1 MRRNRARAR
10 AVAARARRSFV
21 APREV
26 AEGDELVVR
35 SRQNYDP
42 DLSNYNQDDEKEL
55 LVLNTAGEWQPALSL
70 FEYVQQSLVE
80 LCAGYI
86 EASADKASDEG
97 WEDYVRDHL
106 GGELDWRDLCDC
118 DDARGVYA
126 TPVGLTRGNYT
137 TVDTLLSCVTPQ
149 VAADIIERRR
159 KELAGI
165 RILRLVALRLRVPL
179 EIVGQIEGFVAAPA
193 KDSVPFR
200 CDELPS
206 FMQSLSERYEYEA
219 WDCHLDGY
227 NLSAGHLGGAEI
239 WKGKIYGKHLNDDLH
254 KAWILLPRRLLQQY
268 EEHPFAFSLPDDDE
282 DEWPAGAIEVLESA
296 PGHRT
301 YLFDD
306 ADGGQHAR
314 TFECFVLHPY
324 FVEMKRRE
332 QEEMDAYFRRCREAE
347 TQRRTLM
354 QLELAGL
361 ERGRRPYE
369 IASRTAGGALTVA
382 AGALLVWAVSAAE
395 AFVA

>member
-1 MRRNRARAR
+1 MPTNLAK
-10 AVAARARRSFV
+10 VIAARARRSFV

-35 SRQNYDP
+35 SRQDYD
-42 DLSNYNQDDEKEL
+42 DSQDEEVTKEL

-86 EASADKASDEG
+86 EASEDKASDEG

-106 GGELDWRDLCDC
+106 GGENYIEWRDLCGC
-118 DDARGVYA
+118 HDARGFYA
-126 TPVGLTRGNYT
+126 KPVGLTRGNYT

-165 RILRLVALRLRVPL
+165 RVLRLVALRLRVPL

-200 CDELPS
+200 RDELPG
-206 FMQSLSERYEYEA
+206 FMQSLSEKYEYEA
-219 WDCHLDGY
+219 WDCHLDGCIV
-227 NLSAGHLGGAEI
+227 SAGHLGGAEI

-268 EEHPFAFSLPDDDE
+268 VEHPFVFGLQDE
-282 DEWPAGAIEVLESA
+282 DDEWPAGAIEVYESV
-296 PGHRT
+296 PGRRT
-301 YLFDD
+301 YHFED
-306 ADGGQHAR
+306 ANGESWQR

-324 FVEMKRRE
+324 FVEWNRRE
-332 QEEMDAYFRRCREAE
+332 KERWDEYYRQRAAQDR
-347 TQRRTLM
+347 QRRTLR
-354 QLELAGL
+354 QLERAVL

-369 IASRTAGGALTVA
+369 VASRTAGSSTPPP
-382 AGALLVWAVSAAE
+382 VSPVDFLQE
-395 AFVA
+395 

>member
-1 MRRNRARAR
+1 MPRNRFRRAI
-10 AVAARARRSFV
+10 AARARRSFV
-21 APREV
+21 APREA

-206 FMQSLSERYEYEA
+206 FMQSLSREYMRRG
-219 WDCHLDGY
+219 WD
-227 NLSAGHLGGAEI
+227 SFLGGSRVAAGSLGDAEI
-239 WKGKIYGKHLNDDLH
+239 WKGRFSEEECQRD
-254 KAWILLPRRLLQQY
+254 WILLPRKLLQQH
-268 EEHPFAFSLPDDDE
+268 EEQPFVFFGCPDEFDP
-282 DEWPAGAIEVLESA
+282 WPAGAVTFEDSR

-301 YLFDD
+301 YIIED
-306 ADGGQHAR
+306 ADGGQHPGP

-324 FVEMKRRE
+324 FAERKRRA
-332 QEEMDAYFRRCREAE
+332 EER
-347 TQRRTLM
+347 
-354 QLELAGL
+354 AGH
-361 ERGRRPYE
+361 GW
-369 IASRTAGGALTVA
+369 AGDYCL
-382 AGALLVWAVSAAE
+382 
-395 AFVA
+395 

>member
-1 MRRNRARAR
+1 M
-10 AVAARARRSFV
+10 
-21 APREV
+21 

-126 TPVGLTRGNYT
+126 RPVGLTRGNYT
-137 TVDTLLSCVTPQ
+137 SVDTLLSCVTPQ

-165 RILRLVALRLRVPL
+165 RILRLVAVRLRVPHEL
-179 EIVGQIEGFVAAPA
+179 VGQIESFVAPA

-200 CDELPS
+200 RDELPG

-219 WDCHLDGY
+219 WDCHLDGCIV
-227 NLSAGHLGGAEI
+227 SAGHLGGAEI

-268 EEHPFAFSLPDDDE
+268 EEQAFVFSLPE
-282 DEWPAGAIEVLESA
+282 DQEEWPADAIEVWEPS
-296 PGHRT
+296 PGRRT
-301 YLFDD
+301 YIFED
-306 ADGGQHAR
+306 ADGESWQR

-324 FVEMKRRE
+324 FVEWNRRE
-332 QEEMDAYFRRCREAE
+332 KERWDAHYRRLEE
-347 TQRRTLM
+347 QRRRERVRM

>member
-1 MRRNRARAR
+1 MPRNRFRRAI
-10 AVAARARRSFV
+10 AARARRSFV

-35 SRQNYDP
+35 TRQDYDDSR
-42 DLSNYNQDDEKEL
+42 DEEYTKEL

-86 EASADKASDEG
+86 EASGDIAGDED
-97 WEDYVRDHL
+97 WEEYV
-106 GGELDWRDLCDC
+106 DWRDLCDC
-118 DDARGVYA
+118 HNAWEVYA
-126 TPVGLTRGNYT
+126 KARYDHT
-137 TVDTLLSCVTPQ
+137 TVDTLLSLVTPQ
-149 VAADIIERRR
+149 SAAGIIKRRR
-159 KELAGI
+159 EELAGI
-165 RILRLVALRLRVPL
+165 RALRLVAVRLRVPHDV
-179 EIVGQIEGFVAAPA
+179 VGQIESFFAPV
-193 KDSVPFR
+193 KDSVPCR
-200 CDELPS
+200 RNELPG
-206 FMQSLSERYEYEA
+206 FMQSLSEEYVREA
-219 WDCHLDGY
+219 WDGPFECCSV
-227 NLSAGHLGGAEI
+227 SAGHVGGAEI
-239 WKGKIYGKHLNDDLH
+239 WKGQFSHGVHSLQED
-254 KAWILLPRRLLQQY
+254 WIVLPRKLLQQY
-268 EEHPFAFSLPDDDE
+268 VEHPFVFSLPDDDE

-301 YLFDD
+301 YLFED
-306 ADGGQHAR
+306 AGGQHAR

-382 AGALLVWAVSAAE
+382 AGALLVWAGSAAS
-395 AFVA
+395 AFVG

>member
-1 MRRNRARAR
+1 MPRNRFRRAI
-10 AVAARARRSFV
+10 AARARRSFV
-21 APREV
+21 APREM

-126 TPVGLTRGNYT
+126 RPVGLTRGNYT
-137 TVDTLLSCVTPQ
+137 SVDTLLSCVTPQ

-165 RILRLVALRLRVPL
+165 RILRLVAVRLRVPHEL
-179 EIVGQIEGFVAAPA
+179 VGQIESFVAPA

-200 CDELPS
+200 RDELPG

-219 WDCHLDGY
+219 WDCHLDGCIV
-227 NLSAGHLGGAEI
+227 SAGHLGGAEI

-268 EEHPFAFSLPDDDE
+268 EEQAFVFSLPE
-282 DEWPAGAIEVLESA
+282 DQEEWPADAIEVWEPS
-296 PGHRT
+296 PGRRT
-301 YLFDD
+301 YIFED
-306 ADGGQHAR
+306 ADGESWQR

-324 FVEMKRRE
+324 FVEWNRRE
-332 QEEMDAYFRRCREAE
+332 KERWDAHYRRLEE
-347 TQRRTLM
+347 QRRRERVRM